1 MTPGW
6 PQGRVPNVSADT
18 PLPGSA
24 KEVPDAT
31 LCPSPTPPPIPL
43 AGPLLAAV
51 GPPGLSCS
59 LGKCRGAF
67 LDKAVAA
74 DGIGCAS
81 LMQSPAGLRSWPPS
95 LVGSEPTGT
104 GSSNSYL
111 ASQLSRIHFDL
122 H

>member
-1 MTPGW
+1 MHDDTHWYCAGIRLHSW
-6 PQGRVPNVSADT
+6 HNVDCHRRRCIGLQCKQYKECWNDWHTVACF
-18 PLPGSA
+18 GS
-24 KEVPDAT
+24 
-31 LCPSPTPPPIPL
+31 
-43 AGPLLAAV
+43 
-51 GPPGLSCS
+51 
-59 LGKCRGAF
+59 CRAF